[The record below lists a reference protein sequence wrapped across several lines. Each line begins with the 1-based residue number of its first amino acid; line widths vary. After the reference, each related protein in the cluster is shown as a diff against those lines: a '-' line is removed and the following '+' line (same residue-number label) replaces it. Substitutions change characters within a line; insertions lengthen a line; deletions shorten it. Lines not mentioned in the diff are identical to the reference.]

1 MNNLVVQRDSGYAD
15 RVRKYKIYCNS
26 KLIGKVGDGESVS
39 FELPDGQHEIY
50 FKIDWARSN
59 KITVDARHDEVSI
72 INVGSS
78 IRGWKLPLAA
88 FYILF
93 MPHKYLWA
101 KVQSS

>member
-1 MNNLVVQRDSGYAD
+1 MKNLVVQRDSGYAD
-15 RVRKYKIYCNS
+15 RMRKYKIYCNS
-26 KLIGKVGDGESVS
+26 EMIGKVGNGETVS
-39 FELPDGQHEIY
+39 FELPDGQYEIY

-59 KITVDARHDEVSI
+59 KLIISVRHDEASV

-78 IRGWKLPLAA
+78 IRGWKLLLTA